1 MRSRLE
7 RLWNHVFFRPAC
19 PLGLVAARTVV
30 CVQALWILLSR
41 PDLPELAAWPPE
53 FFGSLEPFLTWRF
66 GIVGPSLA
74 AERGLFLALH
84 ALLLATLLGIRPR
97 DTGLAA
103 GLLLYHFA
111 PFEELIAGLPHTAF
125 GGLTIPVLALI
136 ILSFA
141 RAPSLRAPASAE
153 YRWPLALIQLL
164 FSFSYLFPTLAK
176 LRFSGPDWFSAE
188 NIHYYALG
196 NATLTDAPL
205 ALWVAARPLVCGAIA
220 LGTLLLEASA
230 PLVVVFPAY
239 AAAFVPAALA
249 FHFGILLVIGYFF
262 PSLPLLLLLLDW
274 DALSRRL
281 ARAGRA

>member
-1 MRSRLE
+1 MRAPIE
-7 RLWNHVFFRPAC
+7 RLWSHVFYRPAH
-19 PLGLVAARTVV
+19 PLGLLGVRTVV
-30 CVQALWILLSR
+30 CAQALWILLSR
-41 PDLPELAAWPPE
+41 PDLPELVSWPAE
-53 FFGSLEPFLTWRF
+53 FHASLGPLLPLRF
-66 GIVGPSLA
+66 GIVGLSLA
-74 AERGLFLALH
+74 AERGLFFALH
-84 ALLLATLLGIRPR
+84 ALLVATLLGIRPR

-111 PFEELIAGLPHTAF
+111 PFEELVAGLPHTAF
-125 GGLTIPVLALI
+125 GGLTIPVLALL

-141 RAPSLRAPASAE
+141 EAPLPRAPASAE

-196 NATLTDAPL
+196 NATVTGAPL

-220 LGTLLLEASA
+220 LGTFLIEASA

-262 PSLPLLLLLLDW
+262 PSLPLLLLLVHW
-274 DALSRRL
+274 DALGGRL